1 MGIRGYFIQ
10 YKFITSDKV
19 KHSSYSYQKLFRA
32 LYGYTQAVDKASG
45 KRYRYHRKGVLS
57 EVPHIRPRKNCV
69 IIPPE
74 NFQSLIEFFKTGR
87 NPTHA
92 WRGKGDWKA
101 VYYMNEK
108 DLSENDIVAAIEAL
122 VEKRSLFQGQNEPAS
137 LFEALKKANSG
148 SITAQDK
155 VFLPQVVQK
164 AKGLVDLEWFK
175 SVYQKSEKLSELYS
189 CYRKMKQVSGV

>member
-1 MGIRGYFIQ
+1 MGVRGYFIQ
-10 YKFITSDKV
+10 YKFITPDKV

-74 NFQSLIEFFKTGR
+74 YFQPLIEFFKTGR

-92 WRGKGDWKA
+92 WKGKGDWKA

-108 DLSENDIVAAIEAL
+108 DLTETDVVKAIEAF
-122 VEKRSLFQGQNEPAS
+122 VEKRFLFQGQNEPS
-137 LFEALKKANSG
+137 SFIEVLKRISG
-148 SITAQDK
+148 GTSSQDK
-155 VFLPQVVQK
+155 AYLPHIVQK
-164 AKGLVDLEWFK
+164 TKSIVDLDWFK
-175 SVYQKSEKLSELYS
+175 NVYQKSEKLSELYS
-189 CYRKMKQVSGV
+189 CYKKMKVVSGV